1 MYVVNDDNY
10 SIKRKKLSYTRV
22 NSFRKKLLLA
32 FFFIFMFSHL
42 VSNTAEHLRLRHTTL
57 FLLAKTAKKKR

>member
-32 FFFIFMFSHL
+32 F
-42 VSNTAEHLRLRHTTL
+42 
-57 FLLAKTAKKKR
+57 LLYIYVFAPC

>member
-22 NSFRKKLLLA
+22 NSFRKKNVVG
-32 FFFIFMFSHL
+32 IFLYIYVF
-42 VSNTAEHLRLRHTTL
+42 APC
-57 FLLAKTAKKKR
+57 